1 MPLAILVVSTQ
12 LITEVSMAS
21 TGMDQQRL
29 ADVGNVIRAD
39 IRAGLHHRVVTKG
52 ARAGVVAMKTA
63 IAAADLAQTQSL
75 ALNSVFS
82 IFSITKAFTNT
93 LVLQAIERGYFALTS
108 TVSELIPEFS
118 GHGREKVQIWH
129 LLSHQAGFPIIFELK
144 PNMYIDRFDDMIAAV
159 IEVVRPEQPPCT
171 TVAYSPLVN
180 HVLMAECV
188 RRTDPKR
195 RGYRQI
201 VQDEILTPLKMHDT
215 SVGLRADLK
224 PRKVVPDFRGNYP
237 IGHRGHSN
245 FGPNGAFEEEH
256 AEMPWVGIA
265 STVPDMFRLAE
276 MFRQNGILDGARILS
291 PATLAL
297 ARRNW
302 TGEKPNEL
310 YAARGRERG
319 WDPAPAY
326 IGLGFSLRGE
336 AMCRHMF
343 GTLASPGT
351 FGNYGAGTTLFWIDP
366 ERDLSF
372 TFLSAGLMESNANT
386 ERFQKLSD
394 MVISAVR

>member
-1 MPLAILVVSTQ
+1 
-12 LITEVSMAS
+12 
-21 TGMDQQRL
+21 MDQQRL
-29 ADVGNVIRAD
+29 ADVANVIRAD
-39 IRAGLHHRVVTKG
+39 IKAGLYHGVVIKV
-52 ARAGVVAMKTA
+52 AQAGVVAMESA
-63 IAAADLAQTQSL
+63 IGAADEAQTQPL

-93 LVLQAIERGYFALTS
+93 LVLQAVERGYFALTS

-144 PNMYIDRFDDMIAAV
+144 PNMYIDRFDEMIAAV
-159 IEVVRPEQPPCT
+159 IELVKPEQLPCN

-215 SVGLRADLK
+215 SVGLRTDLK

-245 FGPNGAFEEEH
+245 LGPNGAFEEEQ

-265 STVPDMFRLAE
+265 STVPDMFRFAE
-276 MFRQNGILDGARILS
+276 MFRQNGTLDGARILS

-326 IGLGFSLRGE
+326 IGLGFSLRGA

>member
-1 MPLAILVVSTQ
+1 
-12 LITEVSMAS
+12 MAAPV
-21 TGMDQQRL
+21 MDQQRL
-29 ADVGNVIRAD
+29 ADLQNVIRGD
-39 IRAGLHHRVVTKG
+39 IEAGLYHG
-52 ARAGVVAMKTA
+52 AVIKVMRGESVALEAA
-63 IAAADLAQTQSL
+63 IGAADAAQTRPL
-75 ALNSVFS
+75 ALDSVFS

-93 LVLQAIERGYFALTS
+93 LVLRAIELGQFALTS

-129 LLSHQAGFPIIFELK
+129 LLSHQAGFPIIFEVK
-144 PNMYIDRFDDMIAAV
+144 PGMYIDRFDEMIAAV
-159 IEVVRPEQPPCT
+159 IEVVKPIELPAT

-180 HVLMAECV
+180 HVLMAECL

-201 VQDEILTPLKMHDT
+201 VQDEILTPLKMNHT

-224 PRKVVPDFRGNYP
+224 PRHVVPDFRGNYP
-237 IGHRGHSN
+237 IGHRGHSDL
-245 FGPNGAFEEEH
+245 GPNGAFEEEH

-265 STVPDMFRLAE
+265 STVPDMSRFAE
-276 MFRQNGILDGARILS
+276 MFRHNGTLEGARILS

-319 WDPAPAY
+319 WDPVPGY
-326 IGLGFSLRGE
+326 IGLGFSLRGT
-336 AMCRHMF
+336 AMCRNMF

-372 TFLSAGLMESNANT
+372 TFLSAGLMESNANM

-394 MVISAVR
+394 MVISAA

>member
-1 MPLAILVVSTQ
+1 
-12 LITEVSMAS
+12 
-21 TGMDQQRL
+21 MDQQRL
-29 ADVGNVIRAD
+29 ADLENVIRAD
-39 IRAGLHHRVVTKG
+39 IKAGMYHGAVIKV
-52 ARAGVVAMKTA
+52 ARAGKVALEAA
-63 IAAADLAQTQSL
+63 IGAADAAQTQPL
-75 ALNSVFS
+75 ALDSVFS

-93 LVLQAIERGYFALTS
+93 LVLRAIEQGHFALTS
-108 TVSELIPEFS
+108 SVSELIPEFS

-144 PNMYIDRFDDMIAAV
+144 PNMYIDCLDEMIAAV
-159 IEVVRPEQPPCT
+159 IEVVKPAEPPCT
-171 TVAYSPLVN
+171 TVAYSPLAN

-195 RGYRQI
+195 RGYRQL
-201 VQDEILTPLKMHDT
+201 VQDEILTPLKMNDT

-245 FGPNGAFEEEH
+245 LGPNGAFEEEH

-265 STVPDMFRLAE
+265 STVPDMFRFAE

-291 PATLAL
+291 PATLAV

-319 WDPAPAY
+319 WDPSPGY
-326 IGLGFSLRGE
+326 IGLGFSLRGM

-372 TFLSAGLMESNANT
+372 TFLSAGLMESNANI

-394 MVISAVR
+394 LVISAAT

>member
-1 MPLAILVVSTQ
+1 
-12 LITEVSMAS
+12 MAS
-21 TGMDQQRL
+21 PGMDQLRL
-29 ADVGNVIRAD
+29 TELQNVIRAD
-39 IRAGLHHRVVTKG
+39 IKAGLYHGAVIKV
-52 ARAGVVAMKTA
+52 ARAGA
-63 IAAADLAQTQSL
+63 IALEAAIGSADAAQTLPL

-93 LVLQAIERGYFALTS
+93 LVLRAIELGYFALTS
-108 TVSELIPEFS
+108 TVTELIPEFN
-118 GHGREKVQIWH
+118 GHGCEKVQIWH

-144 PNMYIDRFDDMIAAV
+144 PNMYIDRFDDMVAAV
-159 IEVVRPEQPPCT
+159 IEVVKPMEPPCT
-171 TVAYSPLVN
+171 SVAYSPLAN
-180 HVLMAECV
+180 HALMAECV

-201 VQDEILTPLKMHDT
+201 VQDEILTPLKMNDT

-224 PRKVVPDFRGNYP
+224 SRHVVPDFRGNYP

-245 FGPNGAFEEEH
+245 LGPNGAFEEEH
-256 AEMPWVGIA
+256 AEMPWVGVA
-265 STVPDMFRLAE
+265 STVPDMFRFAE
-276 MFRQNGILDGARILS
+276 MFRQNGTLDGARILS
-291 PATLAL
+291 RPMLEL

-310 YAARGRERG
+310 YSARGRERG

-326 IGLGFSLRGE
+326 IGLGFSLRGT
-336 AMCRHMF
+336 ALCRHMF

-351 FGNYGAGTTLFWIDP
+351 FGNYGAGTTLFWVDP
-366 ERDLSF
+366 ERDVTFS
-372 TFLSAGLMESNANT
+372 FLSAGLMESNANT

-394 MVISAVR
+394 MVHSAVQ

>member
-1 MPLAILVVSTQ
+1 
-12 LITEVSMAS
+12 MAS
-21 TGMDQQRL
+21 SGMDQQRL
-29 ADVGNVIRAD
+29 AALENVIRAD
-39 IRAGLHHRVVTKG
+39 IKAGLYHGAVIKV
-52 ARAGVVAMKTA
+52 ARAGVVALEAA
-63 IAAADLAQTQSL
+63 IGAEDAARTRPL

-93 LVLQAIERGYFALTS
+93 LVLRAIELGQFALTS

-118 GHGREKVQIWH
+118 GHGREKVQIWQ
-129 LLSHQAGFPIIFELK
+129 LLSHQAGFPIIFEVK
-144 PNMYIDRFDDMIAAV
+144 PGMYIDRFDEMIAAV
-159 IEVVRPEQPPCT
+159 IEVVRPVEPPCT

-201 VQDEILTPLKMHDT
+201 VQDEILTPLKMNDT

-224 PRKVVPDFRGNYP
+224 PRHVVPDFRGNYP

-245 FGPNGAFEEEH
+245 LGPNGAFEEEH

-265 STVPDMFRLAE
+265 STVPDMFRFAE
-276 MFRQNGILDGARILS
+276 MFRQHGTLDGARILS

-310 YAARGRERG
+310 YTARSRERG
-319 WDPAPAY
+319 WDPMPAY
-326 IGLGFSLRGE
+326 IGLGFSLRGT

-351 FGNYGAGTTLFWIDP
+351 FGNYGAGTTLFWVDP

-372 TFLSAGLMESNANT
+372 TFLSAGVMESNANI
-386 ERFQKLSD
+386 ERFQRLSD
-394 MVISAVR
+394 MVISASQ